1 MLLPIEKWIDFRHYT
16 KKKKKRKK
24 KPTKKTHTYS
34 TVNNR
39 ENLLMKETEAN

>member
-1 MLLPIEKWIDFRHYT
+1 MDRFQTLHKEK
-16 KKKKKRKK
+16 KEKKK